1 MSTTSDRIEAL
12 AALHNRNPL
21 HLLEM
26 YLERL
31 AIMQSDNIPDAE
43 RLALKDVERELEGRS

>member
-1 MSTTSDRIEAL
+1 MSAISDRIEAL
-12 AALHNRNPL
+12 AAFHNRNPL

-31 AIMQSDNIPDAE
+31 SIMQSDSIPDAE
-43 RLALKDVERELEGRS
+43 RLALEDVERELEGRS